1 MSTNID
7 FTTGKSFPQPAI
19 NGGYVFML
27 FSPVFLMDSPLI
39 GIALFLVG
47 MLLSF
52 TVSGIKIDPNKKRFK
67 EYTRYYWIKMGTWNS
82 LNDYPFITV
91 ITDHESSVAFS
102 WKKDDESMDEAVY
115 GIYLLNRD
123 RSHKILITKYR
134 DKDEAILKL
143 PELADAIGLKVIS

>member
-1 MSTNID
+1 MSTIID
-7 FTTGKSFPQPAI
+7 HINGKSFPQPAI

-27 FSPVFLMDSPLI
+27 FSPVFLMDSPFL
-39 GIALFLVG
+39 GVGLFLVG
-47 MLLSF
+47 ILLSF
-52 TVSGIKIDPNKKRFK
+52 TVTGIRIDCENKRFK
-67 EYTRYYWIKMGTWNS
+67 EYTRYYWIKIGSWKS

-102 WKKDDESMDEAVY
+102 FRENDSSMDEAVY

-123 RSHKILITKYR
+123 RSHKVLIQKYK

-143 PELADAIGLKVIS
+143 PEFSDQIGLKVIP